1 MNGDVKVVNVF
12 LLTKDVTTKVIVSM
26 VQMSLIA
33 QHHQL
38 QLQHYPSPY
47 HVHLLSFSVFEV
59 SLVVFQ
65 SLPFVMEFR
74 IVRMDLMRSI
84 VVAEILSSHA
94 AMVVNVLMHG
104 ENVMARLTVQID
116 LMRTLPPVSHADLES
131 SVV

>member
-1 MNGDVKVVNVF
+1 
-12 LLTKDVTTKVIVSM
+12 
-26 VQMSLIA
+26 
-33 QHHQL
+33 
-38 QLQHYPSPY
+38 
-47 HVHLLSFSVFEV
+47 
-59 SLVVFQ
+59 
-65 SLPFVMEFR
+65 
-74 IVRMDLMRSI
+74 MDLMRSI